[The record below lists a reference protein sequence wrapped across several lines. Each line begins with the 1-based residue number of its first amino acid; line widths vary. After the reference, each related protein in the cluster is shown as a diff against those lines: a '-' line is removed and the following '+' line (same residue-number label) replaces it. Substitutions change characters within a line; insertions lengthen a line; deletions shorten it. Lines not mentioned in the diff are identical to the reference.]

1 MVSGGWQSGAVHYQ
15 VTVPLMYLSTISIIQ
30 LVVIAILLI
39 VIVDYEIERRNMK
52 YEARLLYSDM
62 GFRLSAHIERTLNHV
77 NAMRHKLSAEL
88 YVESPKKNAIV
99 KEICDLFYQTIKSQI
114 KSPR

>member
-1 MVSGGWQSGAVHYQ
+1 MLFG
-15 VTVPLMYLSTISIIQ
+15 TILIVELII
-30 LVVIAILLI
+30 IAILLL
-39 VIVDYEIERRNMK
+39 VIVEYEIDRRK
-52 YEARLLYSDM
+52 LKREIRLVYQDM
-62 GFRLSAHIERTLNHV
+62 GFRISAHIERTLNHV

-88 YVESPKKNAIV
+88 YAQSPKKNAIV